1 MLGLLGGIISAVGA
15 IQAGQSQKAEA
26 DYQAAVAR
34 NNKVIADQ
42 NAVYEVQAGQVEEQA
57 SRMKYGEVLGEEKA
71 QQGASGIQTE
81 SGSAP
86 KVRQTTQL
94 MSELDAATIADN
106 AAYRA
111 YGLRTQGTN
120 FESQA
125 RLYEFQGKQAE
136 TASFFNAAGSIIGG
150 FSSMVGS
157 GGMSGMSGMFGGSG
171 AVAPKWDAFSSDN
184 VVLPTPRPDYYG
196 ALPTPN
202 PRRSTYDYSTFYK

>member
-1 MLGLLGGIISAVGA
+1 MAMLGLIGGLISAVGSL
-15 IQAGQSQKAEA
+15 QAGAAGKAQA

-34 NNKVIADQ
+34 NNKVIAEQ

-57 SRMKYGEVLGEEKA
+57 SRMKYGEAIGEEKA
-71 QQGASGIQTE
+71 QQAASGVLTE

-111 YGLRTQGTN
+111 YGLRTQGQN

-125 RLYEFQGKQAE
+125 RLYEFQGQQAQ

-157 GGMSGMSGMFGGSG
+157 GGMNSMFGGGG
-171 AVAPKWDAFSSDN
+171 AVSPKWDAFSSA
-184 VVLPTPRPDYYG
+184 TPLSPDYYG
-196 ALPTPN
+196 AVPTPN
-202 PRRSTYDYSTFYK
+202 PRRSTYDYSLFYK